1 MRAFT
6 RTAGGALIA
15 LLCGTTALQA
25 DVAAEE
31 VWQSLAGYY
40 RGIGQTVTTD
50 GEAMAGDTLVV
61 SGVKVAGAGGN
72 GPFDLDVPEM
82 RFRETGDGRVEVT
95 AATRITGS
103 VGGPGDAGTGAR
115 TRFEI
120 VQTDL
125 RVMVSGSAEDM
136 SYDFTIPGLT
146 ARTVDVEVAG
156 QPVQPRFSVNLTEG
170 SGTARMAGAATRVI
184 DSTARFESMS
194 FDLAAPAA
202 DAGGDVSARGTLRGV
217 DVLSGLQLPEG
228 IDLNDMEKALAAGYR
243 LETRLRFASGNVNAD
258 VRDDGG
264 TTNVQAGLADGQ
276 LKMSTSKDGIA
287 YEMRAGPSRAVVQV
301 PALPVP
307 AEIGLDETV
316 LGFSMPVE
324 PGGAAKP
331 FTTVLRVGG
340 LTLSDGIWAMFDP
353 AATLPHDPMAFALDL
368 SGTMRLARSF
378 FGEGVAG
385 QVGKV
390 PAEVETVSL
399 NELRLA
405 AVGAHVAG
413 QGSARIVNG
422 GAQPVPVGSVDLEL
436 RGLNAL
442 SDRLVAMN
450 LVPQEQAMGMR
461 MMLAMFTV
469 PTGEDSASS
478 RIDSDAEGNVRVNGQ
493 VLYKFP
499 RP

>member
-6 RTAGGALIA
+6 KSAGGALIA
-15 LLCGTTALQA
+15 LLCGTSALQA
-25 DVAAEE
+25 DVTATE

-50 GEAMAGDTLVV
+50 GEAMAGDTLIV
-61 SGVKVAGAGGN
+61 SGAKIAGSGSDARVE
-72 GPFDLDVPEM
+72 LDVPEM

-103 VGGPGDAGTGAR
+103 LRGPGDAGMGAR

-120 VQTDL
+120 AQTDL

-136 SYDFTIPGLT
+136 TYDFAIPDLT

-156 QPVQPRFSVNLTEG
+156 QPVQPRVSVTLTGG
-170 SGTARMAGAATRVI
+170 SGTARMAGATTRVI
-184 DSTARFESMS
+184 DSNARFETLG

-202 DAGGDVSARGTLRGV
+202 DAGGDVSARGTLSGV
-217 DVLSGLQLPEG
+217 DVQSGLQVPEG
-228 IDLNDMEKALAAGYR
+228 IDLNDMESALAAGYR
-243 LETRLRFASGNVNAD
+243 LQSRLRFASGNVNAD
-258 VRDDGG
+258 VRDDSG

-287 YEMRAGPSRAVVQV
+287 YEMGAGPSRAVVQV
-301 PALPVP
+301 PTLPVP
-307 AEIGLDETV
+307 AEVGLDDTL
-316 LGFSMPVE
+316 LGFSMPVD
-324 PGGAAKP
+324 PGGAAQP

-368 SGTMRLARSF
+368 SGTMRLVRSF
-378 FGEGVAG
+378 FDEGVAG

-399 NELRLA
+399 NELKLA
-405 AVGAHVAG
+405 AVGAQVAG

-450 LVPQEQAMGMR
+450 LVPQDQAMGIR

-478 RIDSDAEGNVRVNGQ
+478 RIESDAEGNVRVNGQ